1 MSKTVHHGSSWFIM
15 VHQLRGD
22 GTWLIVPARLSK
34 ADVPLE

>member
-1 MSKTVHHGSSWFIM
+1 M